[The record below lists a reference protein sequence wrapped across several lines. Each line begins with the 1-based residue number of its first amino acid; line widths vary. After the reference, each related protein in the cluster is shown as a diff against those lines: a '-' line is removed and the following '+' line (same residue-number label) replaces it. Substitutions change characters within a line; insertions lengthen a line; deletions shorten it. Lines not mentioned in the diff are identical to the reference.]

1 MPTTLSR
8 MRGAVAA
15 GHPLTAQAGARVLA
29 EGGNAVDACVAAAF
43 AGAVTESPLT
53 SPGAGGFMLVHRAAD
68 GVSRLADF
76 FVAAPGLGQ
85 RAARHGEMQVVDVGF
100 GETTTQPF
108 RIGPASCAVPGAV
121 AGLEAAHKAFGKL
134 PWRELLAPA
143 AELARDG
150 VELSRPQAHLH
161 ALLDPILRAGPEGR
175 RIYSRPNGERLGA
188 GDILRLPE
196 LAATLDAIGRRGA
209 AVVYRGERARAIV
222 STVRGGGGELTLD
235 DLARYR
241 VVWRRPVR
249 ARFRGHAFVS
259 NPPPSSGG
267 VLIAYGLAL
276 LEGLPDTEAGS
287 AEALAALAEVMHE
300 QAEARGGSFSR
311 DLHRG
316 GLAARLLDPANLR
329 NARAR
334 ISRRLKS
341 AHRTELAS
349 VGGTTHVSAID
360 AEGNAA
366 SVSTSTGSGSGV
378 IVPGTG
384 TYMNNML
391 GEYDLVAGRTI
402 PPGRR
407 LTSMMAPS
415 IALDG
420 SGRPRLVV
428 GSAGSARL
436 RGAIMQ
442 IVVNVLEHGNG
453 VADAISAPRVHLD
466 GTHLHCEGGHG
477 DAELERLERLGYDVV
492 RWRRR
497 NLFFG
502 GAAAV
507 EICADGMLAAAGDPR
522 RGGAGVVV
530 G

>member
-1 MPTTLSR
+1 

-15 GHPLTAQAGARVLA
+15 GHPLTAQAGARALA

-43 AGAVTESPLT
+43 AATVTESPLT
-53 SPGAGGFMLVHRAAD
+53 SPGAGGFMLVHRASD
-68 GVSRLADF
+68 GATRLADF
-76 FVAAPGLGQ
+76 FVSAPGVGL
-85 RAARHGEMQVVDVGF
+85 RRPRHGEMQVVDVGF

-121 AGLEAAHKAFGKL
+121 AGLEEAHRVFGRL
-134 PWRELLAPA
+134 PWRELLLPA
-143 AELARDG
+143 VELARSG

-161 ALLDPILRAGPEGR
+161 ALLDPILRAGDEGR
-175 RIYSRPNGERLGA
+175 RVYSRPNGERLVA
-188 GDILRLPE
+188 GDTLRLPE
-196 LAATLDAIGRRGA
+196 LAETLKAIASRGA
-209 AVVYRGERARAIV
+209 RAVYRGERARAIV
-222 STVRGGGGELTLD
+222 KTVRDGGGELTLD
-235 DLARYR
+235 DLAGYR

-249 ARFRGHAFVS
+249 ARFRDHSFVS

-276 LEGLPDTEAGS
+276 LESLPDSSAGS
-287 AEALAALAEVMHE
+287 AEAIAALAEVMAE
-300 QAEARGGSFSR
+300 QSAARGGSFSR

-316 GLAARLLDPANLR
+316 GLPAKLLDPANVR
-329 NARAR
+329 AARAR
-334 ISRRLKS
+334 VARRLRRS
-341 AHRTELAS
+341 HAVELAS
-349 VGGTTHVSAID
+349 VGGTTHVSVID

-366 SVSTSTGSGSGV
+366 SLSTSTGSGSGV
-378 IVPGTG
+378 VVPGTG
-384 TYMNNML
+384 IYLNNML
-391 GEYDLVAGRTI
+391 GEYDLVAGRSA
-402 PPGRR
+402 PAGRR

-415 IALDG
+415 IALDRDE
-420 SGRPRLVV
+420 RPRLVV

-442 IVVNVLEHGNG
+442 IVVNVLEHGLA
-453 VADAISAPRVHLD
+453 VDEAINAPRVHLD
-466 GTHLHCEGGHG
+466 DPHVHCEGGH
-477 DAELERLERLGYDVV
+477 DPDELEKLERLGYDVV

-507 EICADGMLAAAGDPR
+507 EVRGDGTLAAAGDAR

>member
-1 MPTTLSR
+1 MATTLSR

-15 GHPLTAQAGARVLA
+15 GHPLTAQAGARALM

-43 AGAVTESPLT
+43 AGAVTESALT
-53 SPGAGGFMLVHRAAD
+53 SPGAGGFMLVHRASD
-68 GVSRLADF
+68 GVTRLADF

-121 AGLEAAHKAFGKL
+121 AGLEAAHRAFGRL

-143 AELARDG
+143 IELAQGG
-150 VELSRPQAHLH
+150 VELTRPQAHLH
-161 ALLDPILRAGPEGR
+161 ALLDPILRAAPEGR
-175 RIYSRPNGERLGA
+175 RIYSRPNGERLVA
-188 GDILRLPE
+188 GDTLRLPE
-196 LAATLDAIGRRGA
+196 LADTLEAIASRGA
-209 AVVYRGERARAIV
+209 AAVYRGGRAKAIV
-222 STVRGGGGELTLD
+222 ATVREGGGELTLE

-276 LEGLPDTEAGS
+276 LEGLPDAHPGS
-287 AEALAALAEVMHE
+287 AEALAALGEVMQE

-316 GLAARLLDPANLR
+316 GLAARLLEPANLR
-329 NARAR
+329 SARAR
-334 ISRRLKS
+334 VARRLKR
-341 AHRTELAS
+341 AHAGELAS
-349 VGGTTHVSAID
+349 IGGTTHVSAID

-378 IVPGTG
+378 VVPGTG
-384 TYMNNML
+384 IYMNNML
-391 GEYDLVAGRTI
+391 GEYDLVAGRTM

-415 IALDG
+415 IVLDG
-420 SGRPRLVV
+420 AGRPRLVV

-442 IVVNVLEHGNG
+442 IVVNGLEH
-453 VADAISAPRVHLD
+453 
-466 GTHLHCEGGHG
+466 
-477 DAELERLERLGYDVV
+477 EL
-492 RWRRR
+492 
-497 NLFFG
+497 
-502 GAAAV
+502 GA
-507 EICADGMLAAAGDPR
+507 
-522 RGGAGVVV
+522 
-530 G
+530 

>member
-1 MPTTLSR
+1 

-15 GHPLTAQAGARVLA
+15 GHPLTAEAGARVLA
-29 EGGNAVDACVAAAF
+29 EGGNAVDACVAATF

-53 SPGAGGFMLVHRAAD
+53 SPGAGGFMLVHRASD
-68 GVSRLADF
+68 GVTRLADF
-76 FVAAPGLGQ
+76 FVAAPGLGLGRH
-85 RAARHGEMQVVDVGF
+85 RAGEMQVVDVGF
-100 GETTTQPF
+100 GETTTQRF

-143 AELARDG
+143 VELAREG
-150 VELSRPQAHLH
+150 VQLSRPQAHLH
-161 ALLDPILRAGPEGR
+161 ALLDPILRASPEGR
-175 RIYSRPNGERLGA
+175 RVYSRPNGERLGA
-188 GDILRLPE
+188 GDTLRLPE
-196 LAATLDAIGRRGA
+196 LADTLDAIGRQGA
-209 AVVYRGERARAIV
+209 AALYEGERADAIV
-222 STVRGGGGELTLD
+222 STVRDGGGEVTLE

-249 ARFRGHAFVS
+249 ARFRGHDFVS
-259 NPPPSSGG
+259 NSPPSSGG

-276 LEGLPDTEAGS
+276 LERLPDSRGGS
-287 AEALAALAEVMHE
+287 AEALATLGEVMRE
-300 QAEARGGSFSR
+300 QELARGGSFWS

-316 GLAARLLDPANLR
+316 GLVGRLLAPEAVRGGVARVRAGLRPA
-329 NARAR
+329 
-334 ISRRLKS
+334 
-341 AHRTELAS
+341 LAAAAAP

-360 AEGNAA
+360 ADGNAA
-366 SVSTSTGSGSGV
+366 SASTSTGSGSGV

-384 TYMNNML
+384 IYLNNML
-391 GEYDLVAGRTI
+391 GEYDLVGGRTL
-402 PPGRR
+402 PAGRR

-420 SGRPRLVV
+420 GGRPRLVV

-442 IVVNVLEHGNG
+442 IVVNVLEHGSS
-453 VADAISAPRVHLD
+453 VADAIGAPRVHFD
-466 GTHLHCEGGHG
+466 GSHLHCEGGHEEV
-477 DAELERLERLGYDVV
+477 ELERLEGMGYDVV

-507 EICADGMLAAAGDPR
+507 EICPDGTLAAAGDPR

-530 G
+530 A

>member
-1 MPTTLSR
+1 MK
-8 MRGAVAA
+8 GAVAA
-15 GHPLTAQAGARVLA
+15 GHPLTAQAGARALA

-43 AGAVTESPLT
+43 AGAVTESALT
-53 SPGAGGFMLVHRAAD
+53 SPGAGGFMLVHRASD
-68 GVSRLADF
+68 GATRLADF
-76 FVAAPGLGQ
+76 FVAAPGLGPH
-85 RAARHGEMQVVDVGF
+85 RSKHGEMQVVDVGF
-100 GETTTQPF
+100 GEATTTQPF

-121 AGLEAAHKAFGKL
+121 AGLEAAHRAFGRL

-143 AELARDG
+143 VELARGG
-150 VELSRPQAHLH
+150 VELTRPQAHLH

-175 RIYSRPNGERLGA
+175 RVYSRPNGERLGA
-188 GDILRLPE
+188 GDTLRLPE
-196 LAATLDAIGRRGA
+196 LAETFEAIAARGA
-209 AVVYRGERARAIV
+209 AVVYRGERARAMV
-222 STVRGGGGELTLD
+222 STVREGGGELTLE

-249 ARFRGHAFVS
+249 TRFRGHEFVS

-276 LEGLPDTEAGS
+276 LESLPDSAAGT
-287 AEALAALAEVMHE
+287 AEAIAALAEVMRE
-300 QAEARGGSFSR
+300 QTEARGGSFSR

-329 NARAR
+329 RTKTRIARA
-334 ISRRLKS
+334 LKH
-341 AHRTELAS
+341 AHAAELAS
-349 VGGTTHVSAID
+349 VGGTTHVSVVD
-360 AEGNAA
+360 GNGNAA
-366 SVSTSTGSGSGV
+366 SLSTSTGSGSGV

-384 TYMNNML
+384 IYMNNML
-391 GEYDLVAGRTI
+391 GEYDLVAGRAV

-415 IALDG
+415 IAIGRD
-420 SGRPRLVV
+420 GRPRLVV

-442 IVVNVLEHGNG
+442 IVVNVLEHELG
-453 VADAISAPRVHLD
+453 VADAIAAPRVHLD
-466 GTHLHCEGGHG
+466 GEHLHCEGGHDDG
-477 DAELERLERLGYDVV
+477 ELARLERLGYDVV
-492 RWRRR
+492 RWRRH

-507 EICADGMLAAAGDPR
+507 ETRSDGSLAAAGDLR

-530 G
+530 E

>member
-1 MPTTLSR
+1 MK
-8 MRGAVAA
+8 GAVAA
-15 GHPLTAQAGARVLA
+15 GHPLTAQAGARALA

-53 SPGAGGFMLVHRAAD
+53 SPGAGGFMLVHRGSD
-68 GVSRLADF
+68 GATRLADF
-76 FVAAPGLGQ
+76 FVTAPGLGR
-85 RAARHGEMQVVDVGF
+85 RAAGRGEMQVVDVGF

-121 AGLEAAHKAFGKL
+121 AGLEAVHRAFGTL
-134 PWRELLAPA
+134 PWRELLLPA
-143 AELARDG
+143 IELARNG

-161 ALLDPILRAGPEGR
+161 ALLDPILRAAPEGHR
-175 RIYSRPNGERLGA
+175 VYSRANGDRLGA

-196 LAATLDAIGRRGA
+196 LADTFEAIAARGA

-222 STVRGGGGELTLD
+222 SAVGGGGGELTLE

-249 ARFRGHAFVS
+249 AGFRGHEFVS

-276 LEGLPDTEAGS
+276 LEGLPDTEPGTAG
-287 AEALAALAEVMHE
+287 AMAALAEVMRE
-300 QAEARGGSFSR
+300 QADARGGSFSR

-316 GLAARLLDPANLR
+316 GLAARLLEPAALR
-329 NARAR
+329 KARAR
-334 ISRRLKS
+334 IRRALTR
-341 AHRTELAS
+341 AHAAELSS

-360 AEGNAA
+360 AAGNAA
-366 SVSTSTGSGSGV
+366 SLSTSTGSGSGV

-384 TYMNNML
+384 IYMNNML
-391 GEYDLVAGRTI
+391 GEYDLVGGRTV

-420 SGRPRLVV
+420 AGRPRLVV

-442 IVVNVLEHGNG
+442 IVVNVLEHGND
-453 VADAISAPRVHLD
+453 VAAAIAAPRLHLD
-466 GTHLHCEGGHG
+466 GTHLHCEGGHADG
-477 DAELERLERLGYDVV
+477 ELERLERLGYDVV

-507 EICADGMLAAAGDPR
+507 ETCADGTLAAAGDPR

-530 G
+530 E

>member
-1 MPTTLSR
+1 

-15 GHPLTAQAGARVLA
+15 GHPLTAQAGARVLI
-29 EGGNAVDACVAAAF
+29 EGGNAVDACIAAAF
-43 AGAVTESPLT
+43 AATVTESPLT

-68 GVSRLADF
+68 GVTRLADF

-121 AGLEAAHKAFGKL
+121 AGLEAAHRAFGSL

-143 AELARDG
+143 IELAREG
-150 VELSRPQAHLH
+150 IELTRPQAHLH
-161 ALLDPILRAGPEGR
+161 ALLDPILRAAPEGR
-175 RIYSRPNGERLGA
+175 RLYSRPNGERLGA

-196 LAATLDAIGRRGA
+196 LAETLEAIASRGA
-209 AVVYRGERARAIV
+209 AVVYRGSRAKAIV
-222 STVRGGGGELTLD
+222 STIREGGGELTLE

-287 AEALAALAEVMHE
+287 ARALAALAEVMHE

-316 GLAARLLDPANLR
+316 GLAARLLDPGNLR
-329 NARAR
+329 KARAR
-334 ISRRLKS
+334 VSRRLKH
-341 AHRTELAS
+341 AHGTELAS

-360 AEGNAA
+360 GTGNAA
-366 SVSTSTGSGSGV
+366 SISTSTGSGSGIV
-378 IVPGTG
+378 VPGTG
-384 TYMNNML
+384 IYMNNML

-420 SGRPRLVV
+420 GRPRLVV

-442 IVVNVLEHGNG
+442 IVVNVLEHGLG
-453 VADAISAPRVHLD
+453 VADAITAPRVHLD
-466 GTHLHCEGGHG
+466 GTHLHCEGGHA
-477 DAELERLERLGYDVV
+477 DAELEQLERLGYDVV

-507 EICADGMLAAAGDPR
+507 EICPDGTLAAAGDPR

-530 G
+530 E